1 MQAHNDLP
9 PEPMSTENTTE
20 ARDAS
25 VESMP
30 LLADWAGA
38 LTEILRECHRC
49 PSDSVVDIANDAFC
63 SFKIPFEVEWTDDD
77 SDPVT
82 IIYTSPANSQ
92 EIAHANTLNL

>member
-1 MQAHNDLP
+1 MTDTEQPETP
-9 PEPMSTENTTE
+9 PE
-20 ARDAS
+20 ARDTG

-63 SFKIPFEVEWTDDD
+63 SFNIPFEAEWADDD

-92 EIAHANTLNL
+92 EIARANTLNL

>member
-1 MQAHNDLP
+1 
-9 PEPMSTENTTE
+9 MSNGNTTE

-38 LTEILRECHRC
+38 LTEILRECHQC

-63 SFKIPFEVEWTDDD
+63 SFNIPFEAEWTDDD

-82 IIYTSPANSQ
+82 IIYDKTANNQ
-92 EIAHANTLNL
+92 K